1 MTTTSTSLR
10 VQDAS
15 LAGGYR
21 VAGRKLIRVY
31 LETCFRFEETTP
43 LSCFDVHDVASL
55 VCFCTGK
62 GAHLWSF
69 SKRQWICTVK
79 NINKKF
85 SLPFQTLSYCRTTL
99 SPFYIF
105 LFLFL
110 LYFNLFLC
118 SSIKRSIEERVKT
131 KATSFYFDFD
141 FDFKNPSF
149 FFLKKM
155 MMYSLVKQV
164 QVID

>member
-69 SKRQWICTVK
+69 SKRQWICTFGKTSAGHRSSIV
-79 NINKKF
+79 
-85 SLPFQTLSYCRTTL
+85 SCQL
-99 SPFYIF
+99 SPSG
-105 LFLFL
+105 
-110 LYFNLFLC
+110 LYL
-118 SSIKRSIEERVKT
+118 ITGGEDHRVVLWHI
-131 KATSFYFDFD
+131 S
-141 FDFKNPSF
+141 
-149 FFLKKM
+149 
-155 MMYSLVKQV
+155 KQSAEK
-164 QVID
+164 